1 MKKSIFIL
9 VLVLNLLPG
18 ISQTDYPTIRISNDL
33 ELIRLSENVWVHVSY
48 AVLPQY
54 GRISANGLIFINN
67 SEALLFDTPWNDS
80 LTMILVTYL
89 RNHMGLKIMGFIPNH
104 WHEDCMGGLG
114 YLQSLG
120 IESYANQKTVNIAR
134 VKNLPVPS
142 QGFKDSLQLHLG
154 DKIIDC
160 YFLGAA
166 HTKDNIVAWIPS
178 ERILFAGCMVKSM
191 NSTDLGNITD
201 GDIKAY
207 PKTIDKLLER
217 FKNAKI
223 VIPGHGSAGGFELIQ
238 HTRKLLPE

>member
-9 VLVLNLLPG
+9 VLILNLLPG
-18 ISQTDYPTIRISNDL
+18 ISQADYPTIRISNDL
-33 ELIRLSENVWVHVSY
+33 ELIRLSENAWVHVSY

-67 SEALLFDTPWNDS
+67 SEAFLFDTPWNDS
-80 LTMILVTYL
+80 LTTILVTYL
-89 RNHMGLKIMGFIPNH
+89 RNHMGLKINGFIPNH

-120 IESYANQKTVNIAR
+120 IESYANQKTIDIAR
-134 VKNLPVPS
+134 VKNLPLPS
-142 QGFKDSLQLHLG
+142 HGFKDSLQLHLG

-160 YFLGAA
+160 YFPGAA
-166 HTKDNIVAWIPS
+166 HTYDNIVAWIPS

-191 NSTDLGNITD
+191 NSTDLGNISD

-207 PKTIDKLLER
+207 PQTIDYLIRR

-223 VIPGHGSAGGFELIQ
+223 VIPGHGPVAGFELIQ